1 LADSLKQ
8 LEFQGGRTLF
18 KSMGM
23 VVTFAL
29 VGLTTKVKSVEI
41 IDEGVMV
48 VMVEMH
54 HEALQAAPGNNVCFN
69 VQNVSV
75 KELRYWRF
83 QRQSTQGRCRFHC
96 SSDHLKSS
104 RPDRQR
110 VHSSFGL
117 SHCSYCLQ
125 VRRNQRKM
133 RSSYRQNHRRKSD
146 GLLTNIK

>member
-54 HEALQAAPGNNVCFN
+54 HEALQAAPGDNDCFN
-69 VQNVSV
+69 VKNVSV
-75 KELRYWRF
+75 NELRGWRF
-83 QRQSTQGRCRFHC
+83 QKQSTQ
-96 SSDHLKSS
+96 
-104 RPDRQR
+104 
-110 VHSSFGL
+110 
-117 SHCSYCLQ
+117 
-125 VRRNQRKM
+125 
-133 RSSYRQNHRRKSD
+133 
-146 GLLTNIK
+146 T